1 MVLFIFMNFNIHPK
15 FCPELEASTS
25 VKRALHLVLQCVL
38 TLALV
43 SLVVVPPLS
52 GWAVHS
58 WYRQPEHWAVFA
70 QEIELETKVHSKVCY
85 HGEGPY

>member
-1 MVLFIFMNFNIHPK
+1 MNFNIHPK
-15 FCPELEASTS
+15 FCPELELEASTS
-25 VKRALHLVLQCVL
+25 LKRALHLVLQCVL

>member
-1 MVLFIFMNFNIHPK
+1 MNFNIHPK
-15 FCPELEASTS
+15 FCPELETSTGL
-25 VKRALHLVLQCVL
+25 KKALHLVLQCVL
-38 TLALV
+38 TLVVV

-70 QEIELETKVHSKVCY
+70 QEIELEKKVHPKVYY
-85 HGEGPY
+85 HVEGLY